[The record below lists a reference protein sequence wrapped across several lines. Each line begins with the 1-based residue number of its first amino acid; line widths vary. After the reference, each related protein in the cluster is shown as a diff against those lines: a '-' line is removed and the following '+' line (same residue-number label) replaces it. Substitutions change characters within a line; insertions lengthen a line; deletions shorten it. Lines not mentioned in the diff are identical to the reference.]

1 MSTTVDQKGK
11 FPTVASDNAAT
22 PVAAIAM
29 SPNAIRYVSVVA
41 SRVAKKHNLE
51 FEDLYQEGMC
61 AILELGKDCT
71 RGYALKLAAY
81 AIHDYAAA
89 HRLNRRTLREAA
101 KVWNLMRRT
110 TRTFEG
116 LEACL
121 SGLPPFEE
129 HVMRL
134 WLEGKSNTR
143 IAKMLGTDH
152 QRIKRT
158 VNKSSGQIAKC
169 LGRQLHVAHLWPVI
183 STGLPIGVRCQRGR
197 FVASA
202 GAGGKVYLGTFDTV
216 EDATE
221 ARRQYMET

>member
-1 MSTTVDQKGK
+1 MKALTKNSEDKNLTSVDEI
-11 FPTVASDNAAT
+11 V
-22 PVAAIAM
+22 IL
-29 SPNAIRYVSVVA
+29 PNAIRYVSVVA
-41 SRVAKKHNLE
+41 SRVAKKHRLE

-61 AILELGKDCT
+61 AILAIKRDCEI
-71 RGYALKLAAY
+71 GYALKLAAY
-81 AIHDYAAA
+81 AIHDAAA
-89 HRLNRRTLREAA
+89 VFRLNRRTLREAA

-158 VNKSSGQIAKC
+158 VNKASGQIAKC
-169 LGRQLHVAHLWPVI
+169 LGRQLDVSHLWPVI

-202 GAGGKVYLGTFDTV
+202 GAGGRVYLGTFDTV
-216 EDATE
+216 EE
-221 ARRQYMET
+221 AVAARYAYVST